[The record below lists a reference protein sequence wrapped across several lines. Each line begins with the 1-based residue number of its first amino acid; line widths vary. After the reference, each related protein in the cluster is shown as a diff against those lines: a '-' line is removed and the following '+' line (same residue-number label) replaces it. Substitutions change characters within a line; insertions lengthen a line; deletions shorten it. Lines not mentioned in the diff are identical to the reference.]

1 MLLPPGAIQYSC
13 PLTKVSL
20 MCLLNQNLDPPS
32 TRSASS
38 PSDTTTTKRYTTMVP
53 VLVSCPG
60 KTFSFVPI
68 MYILPHLRKFCAI
81 QINRTLKPDY
91 SLSLFSH
98 AYYRRIPTILFWLL
112 VFITIMFA
120 QNIILAIVGNA
131 YTDCAEKVG
140 EDDMPFVR
148 FTIRRIIYEVLCK
161 WPHLKD
167 GAVSFGHK
175 STRVMEKKVDII
187 KVTQE
192 DTQEESVQKTA
203 EMISRRDNQML
214 YRKGKI
220 VQVSDSYCFGR
231 RYLVQYTEGAT
242 NTVYE

>member
-32 TRSASS
+32 TRSVSS

-68 MYILPHLRKFCAI
+68 MYLLPHLRKFCAI

-161 WPHLKD
+161 WPHLED

-175 STRVMEKKVDII
+175 STRVMEKKIDII
-187 KVTQE
+187 KVTNKHTRRNRAE
-192 DTQEESVQKTA
+192 NSRNDFTA
-203 EMISRRDNQML
+203 R
-214 YRKGKI
+214 
-220 VQVSDSYCFGR
+220 
-231 RYLVQYTEGAT
+231 
-242 NTVYE
+242 

>member
-1 MLLPPGAIQYSC
+1 
-13 PLTKVSL
+13 
-20 MCLLNQNLDPPS
+20 
-32 TRSASS
+32 
-38 PSDTTTTKRYTTMVP
+38 
-53 VLVSCPG
+53 
-60 KTFSFVPI
+60 
-68 MYILPHLRKFCAI
+68 
-81 QINRTLKPDY
+81 
-91 SLSLFSH
+91 
-98 AYYRRIPTILFWLL
+98 
-112 VFITIMFA
+112 MFA

-140 EDDMPFVR
+140 EDDMPFIR
-148 FTIRRIIYEVLCK
+148 FTIRRIIYEVLCR
-161 WPHLKD
+161 WPHLED

-187 KVTQE
+187 KVTNK
-192 DTQEESVQKTA
+192 DTQEETVQKTA

-220 VQVSDSYCFGR
+220 VQVFDSYCFGK

>member
-20 MCLLNQNLDPPS
+20 TCLLNQNLDPPS
-32 TRSASS
+32 TRSAFL

-175 STRVMEKKVDII
+175 STRGMEKKIDII
-187 KVTQE
+187 KVTNK
-192 DTQEESVQKTA
+192 DTQEEAVQKTA

-220 VQVSDSYCFGR
+220 VQVSDSYCFGK